1 MHHSREPYPGEQ
13 PDRPYKSDRKPGG
26 SDKLASAARP
36 KGESFGATGQ
46 FPEGKLNEADEGEI
60 QFGITT
66 DNGKVV
72 INFGTPV
79 SWMGMNPEQARELGA
94 LLSHHA
100 FKAMPGAPP
109 DEQIFV
115 TSLLSGRTH
124 EPLIEISWGVN
135 KAQLPLGDARNQALY
150 ILEACE
156 ASESDAFVFQ
166 WLTRDIIGTS
176 EDEKGNI
183 ALVIE
188 EFKAFR
194 EARRLKAVKTAG

>member
-13 PDRPYKSDRKPGG
+13 PDHPKRSDRKPGG
-26 SDKLASAARP
+26 SDKLVSAARP
-36 KGESFGATGQ
+36 RGEKFGATGQ
-46 FPEGKLNEADEGEI
+46 FPEGKLNDVDEGEI
-60 QFGITT
+60 QFGITI
-66 DNGKVV
+66 DKGKVV
-72 INFGTPV
+72 LNFGKEI
-79 SWMGMNPEQARELGA
+79 SWIGMNPDQARELGA

-100 FKAMPGAPP
+100 FKAMPGTPP

-115 TSLLSGRTH
+115 TSLLSGRTQ

-135 KAQLPLGDARNQALY
+135 KAQLPLPDARNHALY

-166 WLTRDIIGTS
+166 WLTRGTS
-176 EDEKGNI
+176 EDEKGNMT
-183 ALVIE
+183 LVIE

-194 EARRLKAVKTAG
+194 EARRIKASRAAG